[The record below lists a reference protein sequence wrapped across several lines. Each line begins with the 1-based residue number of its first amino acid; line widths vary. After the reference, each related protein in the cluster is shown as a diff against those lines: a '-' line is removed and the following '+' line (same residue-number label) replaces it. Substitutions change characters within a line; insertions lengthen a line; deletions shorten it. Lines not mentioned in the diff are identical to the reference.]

1 MNVILAIPDILRIAD
16 DMRAYLA
23 LATFMVASLLSAC
36 GNKTDLVLPPPK
48 PVAPGNATPAPAKD
62 VPAPPSTA
70 GLDHNPAGLGIGN
83 G

>member
-1 MNVILAIPDILRIAD
+1 
-16 DMRAYLA
+16 MRAYLA
-23 LATFMVASLLSAC
+23 TATFIAASLLSAC

-48 PVAPGNATPAPAKD
+48 PAAAGKAAPAPSKD

-70 GLDHNPAGLGIGN
+70 GLDHNPAGISVGN